1 MSDIELLPCPF
12 CGGSVRMEEVRLKSG
27 IWHGIICRNTSNRGG
42 SCAYECHPSRTPEA
56 AAARWNMRSGY
67 TAVDM
72 ATAAADGFRN
82 GRKSVGLITGK
93 AFTSFDKSGGRYR
106 VTMDFQFKEDALR
119 AYNELSQVAEL
130 AAKP

>member
-1 MSDIELLPCPF
+1 MTYVREQTSEELAAHMRSLQRMAGWFEPLADRLWQEVEALQATIANQAQMIEHL
-12 CGGSVRMEEVRLKSG
+12 
-27 IWHGIICRNTSNRGG
+27 RGG
-42 SCAYECHPSRTPEA
+42 LTTPTHIDVA
-56 AAARWNMRSGY
+56 NA
-67 TAVDM
+67 D
-72 ATAAADGFRN
+72 ADGFKN

-106 VTMDFQFKEDALR
+106 VTMDFQFKDDALR